1 MFEPACRE
9 ILEQILNH
17 EIASERE
24 LDAAKKR
31 VSAKYK
37 LRSLPKNSEILLLCS
52 ADERARAIHLLQ
64 RKSVRTISGVAV
76 VAVMTSP
83 YPCPHGACVP
93 CPGGP
98 ASVFRTPQ
106 SYMGREPATM
116 RAIQCGYDPYKQVAV
131 RLRQLHSIGHPVD
144 KVELIVM
151 GGTFTARPPDYQ
163 QWFVGRSISAMND
176 FGGAGAA
183 DPEVR
188 SKDETFY
195 YLPEWVRKTTE
206 STESTEKQQLSVPSV
221 SSVVNLLRHNQS
233 PPGKI
238 KKSPNDIVITP
249 ENPAL
254 PDQDIDLESIIATNE
269 TAAVRNIGITF
280 ETRPDHLSTVEIDRL
295 LEMGA
300 TKVEVGVQ
308 SIYDRVLEK
317 INRGHTV
324 QDSIAANKRL
334 RDSGLKVG
342 FHIMIGLPG
351 SDAIDDLNMFKTLF
365 SDPAFC
371 PDHLKIYPTLVT
383 EGTVLHRWWKDG
395 SYQSLDNVSAIRL
408 LADIKSVL
416 PKWVRLQRIQRDIPA
431 QQIAAGVTKSNIR
444 QLAEEQLRSMGG
456 SCRCIRCREVG
467 HASLHGRAPEK
478 IELLI
483 ETYSACGGTEHF
495 ISFEDVEN
503 NILIGF
509 LRLRFPDS
517 PHRAELAGAALVR
530 ELVVYGR
537 MVSLGAESSPR
548 RDQWQHRGYGRE
560 LLAAAEDIA
569 SKHGFS
575 KIAVTSGIGVREYY
589 MKRGYVREG
598 AYMVKYL

>member
-9 ILEQILNH
+9 ILLHILNH
-17 EIASERE
+17 EITSDRE

-37 LRSLPKNSEILLLCS
+37 LPSLPKNSEILLLCS
-52 ADERARAIHLLQ
+52 ADERARVIHLLQ

-83 YPCPHGACVP
+83 YPCPHGACIP

-116 RAIQCGYDPYKQVAV
+116 RAIQCDYDPYKQVAV
-131 RLRQLHSIGHPVD
+131 RLRQLQSIGHPVD

-163 QWFVGRSISAMND
+163 QWFVGQSISAMND
-176 FGGAGAA
+176 FSGAG
-183 DPEVR
+183 
-188 SKDETFY
+188 
-195 YLPEWVRKTTE
+195 
-206 STESTEKQQLSVPSV
+206 
-221 SSVVNLLRHNQS
+221 VV
-233 PPGKI
+233 
-238 KKSPNDIVITP
+238 
-249 ENPAL
+249 
-254 PDQDIDLESIIATNE
+254 DQDINTDTDLNTDLNIKSIIATNE
-269 TAAVRNIGITF
+269 IASVRNIGITF

-295 LEMGA
+295 LEIGA

-324 QDSIAANKRL
+324 QDAIAANKRL

-351 SDAIDDLNMFKTLF
+351 SDASDDLNMFKTLF
-365 SDPAFC
+365 SDPSFC

-383 EGTVLHRWWKDG
+383 EGTVLHQWWKDG
-395 SYQSLDNVSAIRL
+395 SYQSLDNDSAVGL

-444 QLAEEQLRSMGG
+444 QLAEERLRSMGG
-456 SCRCIRCREVG
+456 SCMCIRCREVG
-467 HASLHGRAPEK
+467 HASLRGRTPDK

-483 ETYSACGGTEHF
+483 ETYSVCGGTEHF
-495 ISFEDVEN
+495 ISFEDEEN
-503 NILIGF
+503 SILIGF

-517 PHRAELAGAALVR
+517 PHRVELTNAALVR

-548 RDQWQHRGYGRE
+548 KDQWQHRGYGRE
-560 LLAAAEDIA
+560 LLTAAEGLA
-569 SKHGFS
+569 SENGFS

-589 MKRGYVREG
+589 RARGYVREG
-598 AYMVKYL
+598 AYMVKHI

>member
-9 ILEQILNH
+9 ILLQILNH
-17 EIASERE
+17 EITSDRE
-24 LDAAKKR
+24 LDSAKKR

-37 LRSLPKNSEILLLCS
+37 LPSLPKNSEILLLCS
-52 ADERARAIHLLQ
+52 ADERVRAIHLLQ

-83 YPCPHGACVP
+83 YPCPHGACIP

-98 ASVFRTPQ
+98 ASAFRTPQ

-116 RAIQCGYDPYKQVAV
+116 RAIQCDYDPYEQVSV
-131 RLRQLHSIGHPVD
+131 RLRQLQSIGHPVD

-151 GGTFTARPPDYQ
+151 GGTFTARPLDYQ

-176 FGGAGAA
+176 FGGAGVA

-188 SKDETFY
+188 SENQVIYNRGGRRGTQSFKTVFSPLHDSAVESKGMASSLEKSIVQDISIPTENST
-195 YLPEWVRKTTE
+195 LPE
-206 STESTEKQQLSVPSV
+206 
-221 SSVVNLLRHNQS
+221 
-233 PPGKI
+233 
-238 KKSPNDIVITP
+238 
-249 ENPAL
+249 
-254 PDQDIDLESIIATNE
+254 QDSDLESVITTNE
-269 TAAVRNIGITF
+269 TAIVRNIGITF
-280 ETRPDHLSTVEIDRL
+280 ETRPDYLSTVEIDRL

-308 SIYDRVLEK
+308 SVYDRVLEK

-324 QDSIAANKRL
+324 QDAIAANKRL

-342 FHIMIGLPG
+342 FHIMVGLPG
-351 SDAIDDLNMFKTLF
+351 SDASDDRNMFKTLF
-365 SDPAFC
+365 SDSAFC

-383 EGTVLHRWWKDG
+383 EGTVLHQWWKDE
-395 SYQSLDNVSAIRL
+395 SYHSLDNDSAIRL
-408 LADIKSVL
+408 LADIKSML

-444 QLAEEQLRSMGG
+444 QLAEERLRSMGG

-467 HASLHGRAPEK
+467 HASLRGRTPDT
-478 IELLI
+478 IELLV
-483 ETYSACGGTEHF
+483 ETYRACGGTEHF
-495 ISFEDVEN
+495 ISFEDRGN

-517 PHRAELAGAALVR
+517 PHRIELASAALVR

-537 MVSLGAESSPR
+537 MVSLGAESSPGK
-548 RDQWQHRGYGRE
+548 DQWQHRGYGRE
-560 LLAAAEDIA
+560 LLTAAEDIA
-569 SKHGFS
+569 SGHGFS
-575 KIAVTSGIGVREYY
+575 KTAVTSGIGVREYY
-589 MKRGYVREG
+589 RTRGYVREG

>member
-1 MFEPACRE
+1 M
-9 ILEQILNH
+9 
-17 EIASERE
+17 
-24 LDAAKKR
+24 
-31 VSAKYK
+31 
-37 LRSLPKNSEILLLCS
+37 LCS
-52 ADERARAIHLLQ
+52 ADERVRAIHLLQ

-83 YPCPHGACVP
+83 YPCPHGKCIP

-98 ASVFRTPQ
+98 ASIFQTPQ

-131 RLRQLHSIGHPVD
+131 RLRQLQSIGHPVD

-163 QWFVGRSISAMND
+163 QWFVGRSLSAMND
-176 FGGAGAA
+176 FGGA
-183 DPEVR
+183 
-188 SKDETFY
+188 
-195 YLPEWVRKTTE
+195 
-206 STESTEKQQLSVPSV
+206 
-221 SSVVNLLRHNQS
+221 SVVDQEVLSKNPAIYHRGERRGHRVS
-233 PPGKI
+233 GIRSSAFSACSAVKFKDAAVP
-238 KKSPNDIVITP
+238 P
-249 ENPAL
+249 ENSTL
-254 PDQDIDLESIIATNE
+254 PDQYIDLKSIIATNE

-308 SIYDRVLEK
+308 SIYDRVLKK
-317 INRGHTV
+317 IDRGHTV

-351 SDAIDDLNMFKTLF
+351 SDADDDLNMFKTLF
-365 SDPAFC
+365 SNPAFC

-395 SYQSLDNVSAIRL
+395 SYQSLDNESAIGL

-467 HASLHGRAPEK
+467 HASLRGRVPEK

-503 NILIGF
+503 DILIGF

-517 PHRAELAGAALVR
+517 PYRIELESAALVR

-537 MVSLGAESSPR
+537 MVPLGAESNPH

-560 LLAAAEDIA
+560 LLAAAEDLT
-569 SKHGFS
+569 SENGYR

-589 MKRGYVREG
+589 RKRGYVREG

>member
-9 ILEQILNH
+9 ILLHILNH
-17 EIASERE
+17 EITSDRE

-37 LRSLPKNSEILLLCS
+37 LPSLPKNSEILLLCS
-52 ADERARAIHLLQ
+52 ADERARVIHLLQ

-83 YPCPHGACVP
+83 YPCPHGACIP

-116 RAIQCGYDPYKQVAV
+116 RAIQCDYDPYKQVAV
-131 RLRQLHSIGHPVD
+131 RLRQLQSIGHPVD

-163 QWFVGRSISAMND
+163 QWFVGQSISAMND
-176 FGGAGAA
+176 FSGAG
-183 DPEVR
+183 
-188 SKDETFY
+188 
-195 YLPEWVRKTTE
+195 
-206 STESTEKQQLSVPSV
+206 
-221 SSVVNLLRHNQS
+221 VV
-233 PPGKI
+233 
-238 KKSPNDIVITP
+238 
-249 ENPAL
+249 
-254 PDQDIDLESIIATNE
+254 DQDINTDTDLNTDLNIKSIIATNE
-269 TAAVRNIGITF
+269 IASVRNIGITF
-280 ETRPDHLSTVEIDRL
+280 ETRPDHLSTVEINRL
-295 LEMGA
+295 LEIGA

-324 QDSIAANKRL
+324 QDAIAANKRL

-351 SDAIDDLNMFKTLF
+351 SDASDDLNMFKTLF
-365 SDPAFC
+365 SDPSFC

-383 EGTVLHRWWKDG
+383 EGTVLHQWWKDG
-395 SYQSLDNVSAIRL
+395 SYQSLDNDSAVGL

-444 QLAEEQLRSMGG
+444 QLAEERLRSMGG
-456 SCRCIRCREVG
+456 SCMCIRCREVG
-467 HASLHGRAPEK
+467 HASLRGRTPDN

-483 ETYSACGGTEHF
+483 ETYSVCGGTEHF
-495 ISFEDVEN
+495 ISFEDEEN

-517 PHRAELAGAALVR
+517 PHRVELTNAALVR

-548 RDQWQHRGYGRE
+548 KDQWQHRGYGRE
-560 LLAAAEDIA
+560 LLTAAEGLA
-569 SKHGFS
+569 SENGFS

-589 MKRGYVREG
+589 RARGYVREG
-598 AYMVKYL
+598 AYMVKHI

>member
-17 EIASERE
+17 EITSDRK

-37 LRSLPKNSEILLLCS
+37 LPSLPKNSEILLLCS

-83 YPCPHGACVP
+83 YPCPHGACIP

-98 ASVFRTPQ
+98 ASAFQTPQ

-116 RAIQCGYDPYKQVAV
+116 RAIQCGYDPYEQVAV
-131 RLRQLHSIGHPVD
+131 RLRQLQSIGHPVD

-176 FGGAGAA
+176 FGGAGVA
-183 DPEVR
+183 
-188 SKDETFY
+188 
-195 YLPEWVRKTTE
+195 
-206 STESTEKQQLSVPSV
+206 
-221 SSVVNLLRHNQS
+221 
-233 PPGKI
+233 
-238 KKSPNDIVITP
+238 
-249 ENPAL
+249 
-254 PDQDIDLESIIATNE
+254 DQDIDLDIDIESIIATNE

-317 INRGHTV
+317 IDRGHTV
-324 QDSIAANKRL
+324 QDAIAANKRL

-342 FHIMIGLPG
+342 FHIMVGLPG
-351 SDAIDDLNMFKTLF
+351 SDANDDRDMFKTLF

-395 SYQSLDNVSAIRL
+395 SYQSLDNVSAIGL

-444 QLAEEQLRSMGG
+444 QLAEERLRSMGG

-467 HASLHGRAPEK
+467 HASLRGRVPEK

-495 ISFEDVEN
+495 ISFEDTEN

-517 PHRAELAGAALVR
+517 PHRIELLGAALVR

-537 MVSLGAESSPR
+537 MVPLGAESSPR

-560 LLAAAEDIA
+560 LLAAAEDLA
-569 SKHGFS
+569 SRHGFS

-589 MKRGYVREG
+589 RKRGYVREG

>member
-9 ILEQILNH
+9 ILLHILNH
-17 EIASERE
+17 EITSDRE

-37 LRSLPKNSEILLLCS
+37 LPSLPKNSEILLLCS
-52 ADERARAIHLLQ
+52 ADERARVIHLLQ

-83 YPCPHGACVP
+83 YPCPHGACIP

-116 RAIQCGYDPYKQVAV
+116 RAIQCDYDPYKQVAV
-131 RLRQLHSIGHPVD
+131 RLRQLQSIGHPVD

-163 QWFVGRSISAMND
+163 QWFVGQSISAMND
-176 FGGAGAA
+176 FSGAG
-183 DPEVR
+183 
-188 SKDETFY
+188 
-195 YLPEWVRKTTE
+195 
-206 STESTEKQQLSVPSV
+206 
-221 SSVVNLLRHNQS
+221 VV
-233 PPGKI
+233 
-238 KKSPNDIVITP
+238 
-249 ENPAL
+249 
-254 PDQDIDLESIIATNE
+254 DQDINTDTDLNTDLNIKSIIATNE
-269 TAAVRNIGITF
+269 IASVRNIGITF
-280 ETRPDHLSTVEIDRL
+280 ETRPDHLSTVEINRL
-295 LEMGA
+295 LEIGA

-324 QDSIAANKRL
+324 QDAIAANKRL

-342 FHIMIGLPG
+342 FHIMIGLPE
-351 SDAIDDLNMFKTLF
+351 SDASDDLNMFKTLF
-365 SDPAFC
+365 SDPSFC

-383 EGTVLHRWWKDG
+383 EGTVLHQWWKDG
-395 SYQSLDNVSAIRL
+395 SYQSLDNDSAVGL

-444 QLAEEQLRSMGG
+444 QLAEERLRSMGG
-456 SCRCIRCREVG
+456 SCMCIRCREVG
-467 HASLHGRAPEK
+467 HASLRGRTPDN

-483 ETYSACGGTEHF
+483 ETYSVCGGTEHF
-495 ISFEDVEN
+495 ISFEDEEN

-517 PHRAELAGAALVR
+517 PHRVELTNAALVR

-548 RDQWQHRGYGRE
+548 KDQWQHRGYGRE
-560 LLAAAEDIA
+560 LLTAAEGLA
-569 SKHGFS
+569 SENGFS

-589 MKRGYVREG
+589 RARGYVREG
-598 AYMVKYL
+598 AYMVKHI

>member
-9 ILEQILNH
+9 ILLHILNH
-17 EIASERE
+17 EITSDRE

-37 LRSLPKNSEILLLCS
+37 LPSLPKNSEILLLCS
-52 ADERARAIHLLQ
+52 ADERARVIHLLQ

-83 YPCPHGACVP
+83 YPCPHGACIP

-116 RAIQCGYDPYKQVAV
+116 RAIQCDYDPYKQVAV
-131 RLRQLHSIGHPVD
+131 RLRQLQSIGHPVD

-163 QWFVGRSISAMND
+163 QWFVGQSISAMND
-176 FGGAGAA
+176 FSGAG
-183 DPEVR
+183 
-188 SKDETFY
+188 
-195 YLPEWVRKTTE
+195 
-206 STESTEKQQLSVPSV
+206 
-221 SSVVNLLRHNQS
+221 VV
-233 PPGKI
+233 
-238 KKSPNDIVITP
+238 
-249 ENPAL
+249 
-254 PDQDIDLESIIATNE
+254 DQDINTDTDLNTDLNIKSIIATNE
-269 TAAVRNIGITF
+269 IASVRNIGITF
-280 ETRPDHLSTVEIDRL
+280 ETRPDHLSTVEINRL
-295 LEMGA
+295 LEIGA

-324 QDSIAANKRL
+324 QDAIAANKRL

-342 FHIMIGLPG
+342 FHIMIGLPE
-351 SDAIDDLNMFKTLF
+351 SDASDDLNMFKTLF
-365 SDPAFC
+365 SDPSFC

-383 EGTVLHRWWKDG
+383 EGTVLHQWWKDG
-395 SYQSLDNVSAIRL
+395 SYQSLDNDSAVGL

-444 QLAEEQLRSMGG
+444 QLAEERLRSMGG
-456 SCRCIRCREVG
+456 SCMCIRCREVG
-467 HASLHGRAPEK
+467 HASLRGRTPDN

-483 ETYSACGGTEHF
+483 ETYSVCGGTEHF
-495 ISFEDVEN
+495 ISFEDEEN
-503 NILIGF
+503 SILIGF

-517 PHRAELAGAALVR
+517 PHRVELTNAALVR

-548 RDQWQHRGYGRE
+548 KDQWQHRGYGRE
-560 LLAAAEDIA
+560 LLTAAEGLA
-569 SKHGFS
+569 SENGFS

-589 MKRGYVREG
+589 RARGYVREG
-598 AYMVKYL
+598 AYMVKHI

>member
-1 MFEPACRE
+1 MIYNTLAMFPLVVDTHPTRPLRCKRDDTDAQMFEPACRE

-17 EIASERE
+17 GITSERE

-37 LRSLPKNSEILLLCS
+37 LPSLPKNSEILLLCS

-83 YPCPHGACVP
+83 YPCPHGACIP

-98 ASVFRTPQ
+98 ASAFQTPQ

-116 RAIQCGYDPYKQVAV
+116 RAIQCGYDPYEQVAV
-131 RLRQLHSIGHPVD
+131 RLRQLQSIGHPVD

-151 GGTFTARPPDYQ
+151 GGTFTARLPDYQ

-176 FGGAGAA
+176 FGGAGVA
-183 DPEVR
+183 DQEI
-188 SKDETFY
+188 
-195 YLPEWVRKTTE
+195 
-206 STESTEKQQLSVPSV
+206 
-221 SSVVNLLRHNQS
+221 NLDTDL
-233 PPGKI
+233 
-238 KKSPNDIVITP
+238 DI
-249 ENPAL
+249 
-254 PDQDIDLESIIATNE
+254 ESIIATNE

-317 INRGHTV
+317 IDRGHTV
-324 QDSIAANKRL
+324 QDAIAANKRL
-334 RDSGLKVG
+334 RESGLKVG

-351 SDAIDDLNMFKTLF
+351 SDASDDRNMFKTLF

-383 EGTVLHRWWKDG
+383 EGTVLHQWWQDG
-395 SYQSLDNVSAIRL
+395 SYQSLDNDSAIGL

-444 QLAEEQLRSMGG
+444 QLAEERLRSMGG

-467 HASLHGRAPEK
+467 HASLRGRAPEK
-478 IELLI
+478 IELLT

-495 ISFEDVEN
+495 ISFEDRGN

-517 PHRAELAGAALVR
+517 PHRIELANAALVR

-548 RDQWQHRGYGRE
+548 KDQWQHRGYGRE
-560 LLAAAEDIA
+560 LLAAAEDLA
-569 SKHGFS
+569 SGHGFS

-589 MKRGYVREG
+589 RTRGYVREG

>member
-9 ILEQILNH
+9 ILDQILNH
-17 EIASERE
+17 EIVSERE

-37 LRSLPKNSEILLLCS
+37 LPSLPKNSEILMLCS
-52 ADERARAIHLLQ
+52 ADERARAILLLQ

-83 YPCPHGACVP
+83 YPCPHGACIP

-131 RLRQLHSIGHPVD
+131 RLRQLYSIGHPVD

-163 QWFVGRSISAMND
+163 QWFVGRSLSAMND

-183 DPEVR
+183 D
-188 SKDETFY
+188 
-195 YLPEWVRKTTE
+195 
-206 STESTEKQQLSVPSV
+206 
-221 SSVVNLLRHNQS
+221 
-233 PPGKI
+233 
-238 KKSPNDIVITP
+238 
-249 ENPAL
+249 
-254 PDQDIDLESIIATNE
+254 QDIDLDTDLNTESVIATNE

-280 ETRPDHLSTVEIDRL
+280 ETRPDYLSTVEIDRL

-324 QDSIAANKRL
+324 QDAIAANKRL

-342 FHIMIGLPG
+342 FHIMVGLPG
-351 SDAIDDLNMFKTLF
+351 SDADDDLNMFKTLF
-365 SDPAFC
+365 SDPLFC

-395 SYQSLDNVSAIRL
+395 SYHSLDNVSATEL

-467 HASLHGRAPEK
+467 HASLRGRVPEK

-495 ISFEDVEN
+495 ISFEDVGN
-503 NILIGF
+503 DILIGF

-517 PHRAELAGAALVR
+517 PHRIELANAALVR

-537 MVSLGAESSPR
+537 MVPLDAESRPH

-560 LLAAAEDIA
+560 LLAFAEDLA

-589 MKRGYVREG
+589 RKRGYVREG

>member
-17 EIASERE
+17 EIVSERE

-37 LRSLPKNSEILLLCS
+37 LRSLPKNSEILALCS
-52 ADERARAIHLLQ
+52 ADERVRAIHLLQ

-83 YPCPHGACVP
+83 YPCPHGACIP

-98 ASVFRTPQ
+98 ASAFRTPQ

-116 RAIQCGYDPYKQVAV
+116 RAIQCGYDPYEQVAV
-131 RLRQLHSIGHPVD
+131 RLRQLYSIGHPVD

-176 FGGAGAA
+176 FGGAGVADQEVLSKNPAIYHRGERRGRRVSGIRSSAFSACSAVKFKDAA
-183 DPEVR
+183 
-188 SKDETFY
+188 
-195 YLPEWVRKTTE
+195 
-206 STESTEKQQLSVPSV
+206 VP
-221 SSVVNLLRHNQS
+221 
-233 PPGKI
+233 
-238 KKSPNDIVITP
+238 P
-249 ENPAL
+249 ENSTL
-254 PDQDIDLESIIATNE
+254 PDQYIDLKSIIATNE

-308 SIYDRVLEK
+308 SIYDRVLKK
-317 INRGHTV
+317 IDRGHTV

-342 FHIMIGLPG
+342 FHIMVGLPG
-351 SDAIDDLNMFKTLF
+351 SDADDDLNMFKTLF
-365 SDPAFC
+365 SDPLFC

-395 SYQSLDNVSAIRL
+395 SYQSLDNVSAIGL

-467 HASLHGRAPEK
+467 HASLRGRVPEK

-495 ISFEDVEN
+495 ISFEDVGN
-503 NILIGF
+503 DILIGF

-517 PHRAELAGAALVR
+517 PHRIELAGAALVR
-530 ELVVYGR
+530 ELVVYGS
-537 MVSLGAESSPR
+537 MVPLGAESSPR

-560 LLAAAEDIA
+560 LLAAAEDLA

-589 MKRGYVREG
+589 RKRGYVREG

>member
-9 ILEQILNH
+9 ILLQILNH
-17 EIASERE
+17 EITSDRE

-37 LRSLPKNSEILLLCS
+37 LPSLPKNSEILLLCS
-52 ADERARAIHLLQ
+52 TDERARVIHLLQ

-83 YPCPHGACVP
+83 YPCPHGACIP

-106 SYMGREPATM
+106 SYMGREPAAM
-116 RAIQCGYDPYKQVAV
+116 RAIQCDYDPYEQVAV
-131 RLRQLHSIGHPVD
+131 RLRQLRSIGHPVD

-176 FGGAGAA
+176 FGGAGVA
-183 DPEVR
+183 DP
-188 SKDETFY
+188 DTDLNTDFNTD
-195 YLPEWVRKTTE
+195 LNTD
-206 STESTEKQQLSVPSV
+206 L
-221 SSVVNLLRHNQS
+221 N
-233 PPGKI
+233 I
-238 KKSPNDIVITP
+238 K
-249 ENPAL
+249 
-254 PDQDIDLESIIATNE
+254 SIIATNE
-269 TAAVRNIGITF
+269 IAAVRNIGITF

-295 LEMGA
+295 LEIGA

-308 SIYDRVLEK
+308 SIYDRALKK

-324 QDSIAANKRL
+324 QDAIAANKRL

-351 SDAIDDLNMFKTLF
+351 SDASDDLNMFKTLF
-365 SDPAFC
+365 SDPSFC

-383 EGTVLHRWWKDG
+383 EGTVLHQWWKDG
-395 SYQSLDNVSAIRL
+395 SYQSLDNDSAVGL

-467 HASLHGRAPEK
+467 HASLRGRTPDK

-483 ETYSACGGTEHF
+483 ETYSVCGGTENF
-495 ISFEDVEN
+495 ISFEDEEN
-503 NILIGF
+503 SILIGF

-517 PHRAELAGAALVR
+517 PHRVELTNAALVR

-537 MVSLGAESSPR
+537 MASLGAESSPR
-548 RDQWQHRGYGRE
+548 KDQWQHRGYGRE
-560 LLAAAEDIA
+560 LLASAEDLA
-569 SKHGFS
+569 SGNGFS

-589 MKRGYVREG
+589 RARGYVRDG
-598 AYMVKYL
+598 AYMVKYI

>member
-1 MFEPACRE
+1 MIYNTLARSLLVVDTHPTRPLRYNHDDIDAQMFEPACRE

-17 EIASERE
+17 EITSDRK

-37 LRSLPKNSEILLLCS
+37 LPSLPKNSEILLLCS
-52 ADERARAIHLLQ
+52 ADERAVAIHLLQ

-83 YPCPHGACVP
+83 YPCPHGACIP

-98 ASVFRTPQ
+98 ASVFQTPQ

-116 RAIQCGYDPYKQVAV
+116 RAIQCGYDPYEQVAV
-131 RLRQLHSIGHPVD
+131 RLRQLQSIGHPVD

-176 FGGAGAA
+176 FGGAGVA
-183 DPEVR
+183 
-188 SKDETFY
+188 
-195 YLPEWVRKTTE
+195 
-206 STESTEKQQLSVPSV
+206 
-221 SSVVNLLRHNQS
+221 
-233 PPGKI
+233 
-238 KKSPNDIVITP
+238 
-249 ENPAL
+249 
-254 PDQDIDLESIIATNE
+254 DQDIDLDIDIESIIATNE

-280 ETRPDHLSTVEIDRL
+280 ETRPDHLSREEIDRV

-317 INRGHTV
+317 IDRGHTV

-342 FHIMIGLPG
+342 FHIMVGLPG
-351 SDAIDDLNMFKTLF
+351 SDANDDLNMFKTLF

-395 SYQSLDNVSAIRL
+395 SYHSLDNESAIGL

-444 QLAEEQLRSMGG
+444 QLAEERLRSRGG

-467 HASLHGRAPEK
+467 HASLHGMAPDK

-483 ETYSACGGTEHF
+483 ETYSACDGTEHF
-495 ISFEDVEN
+495 ISFEDRGN
-503 NILIGF
+503 GILIGF

-517 PHRAELAGAALVR
+517 PHRIELLGAALVR

-537 MVSLGAESSPR
+537 MVPLGAESSPR
-548 RDQWQHRGYGRE
+548 SDQWQHRGYGRE
-560 LLAAAEDIA
+560 LLAAAEDLA
-569 SKHGFS
+569 SGHGFS

-589 MKRGYVREG
+589 RARGYVREG
-598 AYMVKYL
+598 AYMLKCL

>member
-1 MFEPACRE
+1 
-9 ILEQILNH
+9 
-17 EIASERE
+17 
-24 LDAAKKR
+24 
-31 VSAKYK
+31 
-37 LRSLPKNSEILLLCS
+37 
-52 ADERARAIHLLQ
+52 
-64 RKSVRTISGVAV
+64 
-76 VAVMTSP
+76 
-83 YPCPHGACVP
+83 
-93 CPGGP
+93 
-98 ASVFRTPQ
+98 
-106 SYMGREPATM
+106 M
-116 RAIQCGYDPYKQVAV
+116 RAIQCGYDPYEQVAV
-131 RLRQLHSIGHPVD
+131 RLRQLQSIGHPVD

-163 QWFVGRSISAMND
+163 QWFVGQSILAMND
-176 FGGAGAA
+176 FGGAGVA
-183 DPEVR
+183 
-188 SKDETFY
+188 
-195 YLPEWVRKTTE
+195 
-206 STESTEKQQLSVPSV
+206 
-221 SSVVNLLRHNQS
+221 
-233 PPGKI
+233 
-238 KKSPNDIVITP
+238 
-249 ENPAL
+249 
-254 PDQDIDLESIIATNE
+254 DQDIDLDIESAIATNE

-317 INRGHTV
+317 IDRGHTV
-324 QDSIAANKRL
+324 QDAIAANKRL

-342 FHIMIGLPG
+342 FHIMVGLPG
-351 SDAIDDLNMFKTLF
+351 SGANDDLNMFKTLF
-365 SDPAFC
+365 NDPAFC

-395 SYQSLDNVSAIRL
+395 SYQSLDNVSAIGL

-444 QLAEEQLRSMGG
+444 QLAEERLRSMGG

-467 HASLHGRAPEK
+467 HASLHGRVPEK

-495 ISFEDVEN
+495 ISFEDTEN

-517 PHRAELAGAALVR
+517 PHRIELANAALVR

-537 MVSLGAESSPR
+537 MVPLGADSSPR

-560 LLAAAEDIA
+560 LLAAAEDLA

-589 MKRGYVREG
+589 RKRGYVREG

>member
-1 MFEPACRE
+1 
-9 ILEQILNH
+9 
-17 EIASERE
+17 
-24 LDAAKKR
+24 
-31 VSAKYK
+31 
-37 LRSLPKNSEILLLCS
+37 
-52 ADERARAIHLLQ
+52 
-64 RKSVRTISGVAV
+64 
-76 VAVMTSP
+76 
-83 YPCPHGACVP
+83 
-93 CPGGP
+93 
-98 ASVFRTPQ
+98 
-106 SYMGREPATM
+106 
-116 RAIQCGYDPYKQVAV
+116 
-131 RLRQLHSIGHPVD
+131 
-144 KVELIVM
+144 M

-176 FGGAGAA
+176 FGGAGVA
-183 DPEVR
+183 
-188 SKDETFY
+188 
-195 YLPEWVRKTTE
+195 
-206 STESTEKQQLSVPSV
+206 
-221 SSVVNLLRHNQS
+221 
-233 PPGKI
+233 
-238 KKSPNDIVITP
+238 
-249 ENPAL
+249 
-254 PDQDIDLESIIATNE
+254 DQDIDLDIESVIDTNE

-324 QDSIAANKRL
+324 QDAIAANKRL

-342 FHIMIGLPG
+342 FHIMVGLPG
-351 SDAIDDLNMFKTLF
+351 SDANDDLNMFKTLF
-365 SDPAFC
+365 SDPLFC

-395 SYQSLDNVSAIRL
+395 SYQSLDNVSAIGL

-444 QLAEEQLRSMGG
+444 QLAEERLRSMGG

-467 HASLHGRAPEK
+467 HASLRGRVPEK

-495 ISFEDVEN
+495 ISFEDTEN

-517 PHRAELAGAALVR
+517 PHRIELANAALVR
-530 ELVVYGR
+530 ELVVYGS
-537 MVSLGAESSPR
+537 MVPLGAESNPLKG
-548 RDQWQHRGYGRE
+548 QWQHRGYGRE
-560 LLAAAEDIA
+560 LLAAAEDLA
-569 SKHGFS
+569 SRHGFS

-589 MKRGYVREG
+589 RKRGYVREG

>member
-9 ILEQILNH
+9 ILLQILNH

-37 LRSLPKNSEILLLCS
+37 LPSLPKNSEILALCS
-52 ADERARAIHLLQ
+52 ADERVRAIHLLQ

-98 ASVFRTPQ
+98 ASAFQTPQ

-116 RAIQCGYDPYKQVAV
+116 RAIQCGYDPYEQVAV
-131 RLRQLHSIGHPVD
+131 RLRQLQSIGHPVD

-163 QWFVGRSISAMND
+163 QWFVGQSISAMND
-176 FGGAGAA
+176 FGGAGAVS
-183 DPEVR
+183 PEVQ
-188 SKDETFY
+188 SKDAVPYHRGERRVSGSSPSSSFSACSAVKFEDTAVPPESST
-195 YLPEWVRKTTE
+195 LPGQDLDFDIE
-206 STESTEKQQLSVPSV
+206 S
-221 SSVVNLLRHNQS
+221 
-233 PPGKI
+233 
-238 KKSPNDIVITP
+238 
-249 ENPAL
+249 A
-254 PDQDIDLESIIATNE
+254 IATNE
-269 TAAVRNIGITF
+269 TASVRNIGITF

-317 INRGHTV
+317 IDRGHTV
-324 QDSIAANKRL
+324 HASIAANKRL

-342 FHIMIGLPG
+342 FHIMVGLPG
-351 SDAIDDLNMFKTLF
+351 SDANDDLNMFKTLF

-383 EGTVLHRWWKDG
+383 EGTVLHRWWRDG
-395 SYQSLDNVSAIRL
+395 SYRSLDNDSAIGL

-444 QLAEEQLRSMGG
+444 QLAEERLRSVGG

-467 HASLHGRAPEK
+467 HASLRGRVPDK

-483 ETYSACGGTEHF
+483 ETYNACGGTEHF
-495 ISFEDVEN
+495 ISFEDREN

-517 PHRAELAGAALVR
+517 PHRIELLGAALVR
-530 ELVVYGR
+530 ELAVYGR
-537 MVSLGAESSPR
+537 MVPLGAESSPHS
-548 RDQWQHRGYGRE
+548 DQWQHRGYGRE
-560 LLAAAEDIA
+560 LLAAAEDLA
-569 SKHGFS
+569 SGHGFL

-589 MKRGYVREG
+589 QKRGYVREG

>member
-17 EIASERE
+17 GITSERE

-37 LRSLPKNSEILLLCS
+37 LPSLPKNSEILSLCS
-52 ADERARAIHLLQ
+52 ADERARAIQLLQ

-83 YPCPHGACVP
+83 YPCPHGACIP

-98 ASVFRTPQ
+98 ASAFQTPQ

-116 RAIQCGYDPYKQVAV
+116 RAIQCGYDPYEQVAV
-131 RLRQLHSIGHPVD
+131 RLRQLQSIGHPVD

-176 FGGAGAA
+176 FGGAGVA
-183 DPEVR
+183 D
-188 SKDETFY
+188 
-195 YLPEWVRKTTE
+195 
-206 STESTEKQQLSVPSV
+206 Q
-221 SSVVNLLRHNQS
+221 
-233 PPGKI
+233 G
-238 KKSPNDIVITP
+238 
-249 ENPAL
+249 
-254 PDQDIDLESIIATNE
+254 IDLNLNPDIESIIATNE

-317 INRGHTV
+317 IDRGHTV
-324 QDSIAANKRL
+324 QDTIAANKRL

-342 FHIMIGLPG
+342 FHIMVGLPG
-351 SDAIDDLNMFKTLF
+351 SDSNDDLNMFKTLF

-383 EGTVLHRWWKDG
+383 EGTVLHKWWKDG
-395 SYQSLDNVSAIRL
+395 SYQSLDNVSAIGL

-478 IELLI
+478 IELLT
-483 ETYSACGGTEHF
+483 ETYRACSGTEHF
-495 ISFEDVEN
+495 ISFEDTEN

-517 PHRAELAGAALVR
+517 PHRIELANAALVR

-537 MVSLGAESSPR
+537 MVPLGAESSPR

-560 LLAAAEDIA
+560 LLAAAENLA
-569 SKHGFS
+569 SGNGFS

-589 MKRGYVREG
+589 RKRGYVREG

>member
-17 EIASERE
+17 EITSDRK

-31 VSAKYK
+31 
-37 LRSLPKNSEILLLCS
+37 
-52 ADERARAIHLLQ
+52 DERVRAIQLLQ

-83 YPCPHGACVP
+83 YPCPHGACIP

-116 RAIQCGYDPYKQVAV
+116 RAIQCGYDPYEQVAV
-131 RLRQLHSIGHPVD
+131 RLRQLQSIGHPVD

-163 QWFVGRSISAMND
+163 QWFVGRSILAMND
-176 FGGAGAA
+176 FGGAGVA
-183 DPEVR
+183 
-188 SKDETFY
+188 
-195 YLPEWVRKTTE
+195 
-206 STESTEKQQLSVPSV
+206 
-221 SSVVNLLRHNQS
+221 
-233 PPGKI
+233 
-238 KKSPNDIVITP
+238 
-249 ENPAL
+249 
-254 PDQDIDLESIIATNE
+254 DQDIDLNLDIESIITTNE
-269 TAAVRNIGITF
+269 TASVRNIGITF

-308 SIYDRVLEK
+308 SIYDRVLKK
-317 INRGHTV
+317 IDRGHTV
-324 QDSIAANKRL
+324 QDAIAANKRM

-342 FHIMIGLPG
+342 FHIMVGLPG
-351 SDAIDDLNMFKTLF
+351 SDANDDLNMFKTLF
-365 SDPAFC
+365 DDPAFC

-395 SYQSLDNVSAIRL
+395 RYQSLDNVSAIGL

-444 QLAEEQLRSMGG
+444 QLAEEQLRSMGR

-467 HASLHGRAPEK
+467 HASLRGRAPEN

-495 ISFEDVEN
+495 ISFEDTEN

-517 PHRAELAGAALVR
+517 PHRMELANAALVR

-537 MVSLGAESSPR
+537 MVPLGAESSPR

-560 LLAAAEDIA
+560 LLAAAEDLA

-589 MKRGYVREG
+589 RKRGYVREG
-598 AYMVKYL
+598 VYMVKYL

>member
-9 ILEQILNH
+9 ILLQILNH

-37 LRSLPKNSEILLLCS
+37 LASLPKNSEILLLCS
-52 ADERARAIHLLQ
+52 ANERARAIQLLQ

-83 YPCPHGACVP
+83 YPCPHGACIP

-98 ASVFRTPQ
+98 ASAFRTPQ

-116 RAIQCGYDPYKQVAV
+116 RAIQCDYDPYEQVAV
-131 RLRQLHSIGHPVD
+131 RLRQLQSIGHPVD

-163 QWFVGRSISAMND
+163 QWFVRQAISAMND
-176 FGGAGAA
+176 FGGAGVA
-183 DPEVR
+183 
-188 SKDETFY
+188 
-195 YLPEWVRKTTE
+195 
-206 STESTEKQQLSVPSV
+206 
-221 SSVVNLLRHNQS
+221 
-233 PPGKI
+233 
-238 KKSPNDIVITP
+238 
-249 ENPAL
+249 
-254 PDQDIDLESIIATNE
+254 DQDIDIESVIATNE

-280 ETRPDHLSTVEIDRL
+280 ETRPDHLSIVEIDRL

-308 SIYDRVLEK
+308 SAYDRVLEK

-324 QDSIAANKRL
+324 QDAIAANKRL

-351 SDAIDDLNMFKTLF
+351 SGASDDLNMFKTLF
-365 SDPAFC
+365 SDPSFC

-383 EGTVLHRWWKDG
+383 EGTVLHQWWKDG
-395 SYQSLDNVSAIRL
+395 SYQSLDNDPAVGL

-444 QLAEEQLRSMGG
+444 QLAEERLRSMGG

-467 HASLHGRAPEK
+467 HASLRGRVPEK
-478 IELLI
+478 IELLV

-495 ISFEDVEN
+495 ISFEDRGN

-517 PHRAELAGAALVR
+517 PHRIELSNAAIVR

-537 MVSLGAESSPR
+537 MVPLGADSRPR
-548 RDQWQHRGYGRE
+548 GDQWQHRGYGRE
-560 LLAAAEDIA
+560 LLAAAEDRA
-569 SKHGFS
+569 SKHGFL

-589 MKRGYVREG
+589 RTRGYVRDG
-598 AYMVKYL
+598 VYMVKYL

>member
-9 ILEQILNH
+9 ILEQILNN
-17 EIASERE
+17 EITSDRE

-37 LRSLPKNSEILLLCS
+37 LPSLPKNSEILSLCS

-98 ASVFRTPQ
+98 ASVFQTPQ

-116 RAIQCGYDPYKQVAV
+116 RAIQCGYDPYEQVAV
-131 RLRQLHSIGHPVD
+131 RLRQLQSIGHPVD

-176 FGGAGAA
+176 FGGAGVA
-183 DPEVR
+183 D
-188 SKDETFY
+188 
-195 YLPEWVRKTTE
+195 
-206 STESTEKQQLSVPSV
+206 Q
-221 SSVVNLLRHNQS
+221 
-233 PPGKI
+233 
-238 KKSPNDIVITP
+238 DIDI
-249 ENPAL
+249 
-254 PDQDIDLESIIATNE
+254 DIDLESIIATNE

-280 ETRPDHLSTVEIDRL
+280 ETRPDHLSIVEINRL

-317 INRGHTV
+317 IDRGHTV
-324 QDSIAANKRL
+324 QDAIAANKRL

-342 FHIMIGLPG
+342 FHIMVGLPG
-351 SDAIDDLNMFKTLF
+351 SDADDDRGMFKTLF

-395 SYQSLDNVSAIRL
+395 SYHSLDNDSAIGL
-408 LADIKSVL
+408 LADIKGVL

-444 QLAEEQLRSMGG
+444 QLAEERLRSMGG
-456 SCRCIRCREVG
+456 PCRCIRCREVG
-467 HASLHGRAPEK
+467 HASLRGRVPEK

-495 ISFEDVEN
+495 ISFEDAEN

-517 PHRAELAGAALVR
+517 PHRVELLGAALVR

-537 MVSLGAESSPR
+537 MVPLGAESIPR

-560 LLAAAEDIA
+560 LLAAAEDLA
-569 SKHGFS
+569 SGNGFS

-589 MKRGYVREG
+589 RKRGYVREG

>member
-1 MFEPACRE
+1 MIYNTLARSLLVVDTHPTRPLRYNHDDIDAQMFEPACRE

-17 EIASERE
+17 EITSDRK

-37 LRSLPKNSEILLLCS
+37 LPSLPKNSEILLLCS
-52 ADERARAIHLLQ
+52 ADERAVAIHLLQ

-83 YPCPHGACVP
+83 YPCPHGACIP

-98 ASVFRTPQ
+98 ASVFQTPQ

-116 RAIQCGYDPYKQVAV
+116 RAIQCGYDPYEQVAV
-131 RLRQLHSIGHPVD
+131 RLRQLQSIGHPVD

-176 FGGAGAA
+176 FGGAGVA
-183 DPEVR
+183 
-188 SKDETFY
+188 
-195 YLPEWVRKTTE
+195 
-206 STESTEKQQLSVPSV
+206 
-221 SSVVNLLRHNQS
+221 
-233 PPGKI
+233 
-238 KKSPNDIVITP
+238 
-249 ENPAL
+249 
-254 PDQDIDLESIIATNE
+254 DQDVDLDIDIESIIATNE

-280 ETRPDHLSTVEIDRL
+280 ETRPDHLSREEIDRV

-317 INRGHTV
+317 IDRGHTV

-342 FHIMIGLPG
+342 FHIMVGLPG
-351 SDAIDDLNMFKTLF
+351 SDANDDLNMFKTLF

-395 SYQSLDNVSAIRL
+395 SYHSLDNESAIGL

-444 QLAEEQLRSMGG
+444 QLAEERLRSRGG

-467 HASLHGRAPEK
+467 HASLHGMAPDK

-483 ETYSACGGTEHF
+483 ETYSACDGTEHF
-495 ISFEDVEN
+495 ISFEDRGN
-503 NILIGF
+503 GILIGF

-517 PHRAELAGAALVR
+517 PHRIELLGAALVR

-537 MVSLGAESSPR
+537 MVPLGAESSPR
-548 RDQWQHRGYGRE
+548 SDQWQHRGYGRE
-560 LLAAAEDIA
+560 LLAAAEDLA
-569 SKHGFS
+569 SGHGFS

-589 MKRGYVREG
+589 RARGYVREG
-598 AYMVKYL
+598 AYMLKCL

>member
-9 ILEQILNH
+9 ILEQILNR
-17 EIASERE
+17 EITSDRE

-37 LRSLPKNSEILLLCS
+37 LPSLPKNSEILMLCS
-52 ADERARAIHLLQ
+52 ADERVRAIHLLQ

-83 YPCPHGACVP
+83 YPCPHGACIP

-131 RLRQLHSIGHPVD
+131 RLRQLQSIGHPVD

-163 QWFVGRSISAMND
+163 QWFVRRSISAMND
-176 FGGAGAA
+176 FGGAGVA
-183 DPEVR
+183 
-188 SKDETFY
+188 
-195 YLPEWVRKTTE
+195 
-206 STESTEKQQLSVPSV
+206 
-221 SSVVNLLRHNQS
+221 
-233 PPGKI
+233 
-238 KKSPNDIVITP
+238 
-249 ENPAL
+249 
-254 PDQDIDLESIIATNE
+254 DQDTNLVTDLDLESIIATNE

-317 INRGHTV
+317 IDRGHTV
-324 QDSIAANKRL
+324 QDAIAANERL

-342 FHIMIGLPG
+342 FHIMVGLPG
-351 SDAIDDLNMFKTLF
+351 SDASDDLNMFKTLF
-365 SDPAFC
+365 SDPLFC

-395 SYQSLDNVSAIRL
+395 SYQSLDNVSAIGL

-444 QLAEEQLRSMGG
+444 QLAEERLRSMGG

-467 HASLHGRAPEK
+467 HASLRGRAPEK
-478 IELLI
+478 IELLV
-483 ETYSACGGTEHF
+483 ETYGACGGTEHF
-495 ISFEDVEN
+495 ISFEDRGN

-517 PHRAELAGAALVR
+517 PHRIELASAALVR

-537 MVSLGAESSPR
+537 MVPLGAESSPC

-560 LLAAAEDIA
+560 LLAAAEDLA

-589 MKRGYVREG
+589 RKRGYVREG

>member
-1 MFEPACRE
+1 MGLSKIMNGLIAMIPVLRPIVIFMPHRFPLPHNNRLIVIYTTLARALLVVDTHPTRPLRCNHDNTDAQMFEPACRE
-9 ILEQILNH
+9 ILKQILNH
-17 EIASERE
+17 EITSDRE
-24 LDAAKKR
+24 LDSAKKR

-52 ADERARAIHLLQ
+52 ADERVRAIQLLQ

-83 YPCPHGACVP
+83 YPCPHGACIP

-98 ASVFRTPQ
+98 ASAFQTPQ

-116 RAIQCGYDPYKQVAV
+116 RAIQCGYDPYEQVAV
-131 RLRQLHSIGHPVD
+131 RLRQLQSIGHPVD

-176 FGGAGAA
+176 FGGAGVA
-183 DPEVR
+183 
-188 SKDETFY
+188 
-195 YLPEWVRKTTE
+195 
-206 STESTEKQQLSVPSV
+206 
-221 SSVVNLLRHNQS
+221 
-233 PPGKI
+233 
-238 KKSPNDIVITP
+238 
-249 ENPAL
+249 
-254 PDQDIDLESIIATNE
+254 DQDIDLDIESVIDTNE

-324 QDSIAANKRL
+324 QDAIAANKRL

-342 FHIMIGLPG
+342 FHIMVGLPG
-351 SDAIDDLNMFKTLF
+351 SDADDDLNMFKTLF
-365 SDPAFC
+365 SDPLFC

-395 SYQSLDNVSAIRL
+395 SYQSLDNVSAIGL

-444 QLAEEQLRSMGG
+444 QLAEERLRSMGG

-467 HASLHGRAPEK
+467 HASLRGRVPEK

-495 ISFEDVEN
+495 ISFEDTEN

-517 PHRAELAGAALVR
+517 PHRIELANAALVR
-530 ELVVYGR
+530 ELVVYGS
-537 MVSLGAESSPR
+537 MVPLGAESNPLKG
-548 RDQWQHRGYGRE
+548 QWQHRGYGRE
-560 LLAAAEDIA
+560 LLAAAEDLA

-589 MKRGYVREG
+589 RKRGYVREG

>member
-9 ILEQILNH
+9 ILLHILNH
-17 EIASERE
+17 EITSDRE

-37 LRSLPKNSEILLLCS
+37 LPSLPKNSEILLLCS
-52 ADERARAIHLLQ
+52 ADERARVIHLLQ

-83 YPCPHGACVP
+83 YPCPHGACIP

-116 RAIQCGYDPYKQVAV
+116 RAIQCDYDPYKQVAV
-131 RLRQLHSIGHPVD
+131 RLRQLQSIGHPVD

-163 QWFVGRSISAMND
+163 QWFVGQSISAMND
-176 FGGAGAA
+176 FSGAG
-183 DPEVR
+183 
-188 SKDETFY
+188 
-195 YLPEWVRKTTE
+195 
-206 STESTEKQQLSVPSV
+206 
-221 SSVVNLLRHNQS
+221 VV
-233 PPGKI
+233 
-238 KKSPNDIVITP
+238 
-249 ENPAL
+249 
-254 PDQDIDLESIIATNE
+254 DQDINTDTDLNTDLNIKSIIATNE
-269 TAAVRNIGITF
+269 IASVRNIGITF

-295 LEMGA
+295 LEIGA

-324 QDSIAANKRL
+324 QDAIAANKRL

-351 SDAIDDLNMFKTLF
+351 SDASDDLNMFKTLF
-365 SDPAFC
+365 SDPSFC

-383 EGTVLHRWWKDG
+383 EGTVLHQWWKDG
-395 SYQSLDNVSAIRL
+395 SYQSLDNDSAVGL

-444 QLAEEQLRSMGG
+444 QLAEEQLRLMGG
-456 SCRCIRCREVG
+456 SCMCIRCREVG
-467 HASLHGRAPEK
+467 HASLRGRTPDK

-483 ETYSACGGTEHF
+483 ETYSVCGGTEHF
-495 ISFEDVEN
+495 ISFEDEEN
-503 NILIGF
+503 SILIGF

-517 PHRAELAGAALVR
+517 PHRVELTNAALVR

-548 RDQWQHRGYGRE
+548 KDQWQHRGYGRE
-560 LLAAAEDIA
+560 LLTAAEGLA
-569 SKHGFS
+569 SENGFS

-589 MKRGYVREG
+589 RACGYVREG
-598 AYMVKYL
+598 AYMVKHI

>member
-9 ILEQILNH
+9 ILLQILNR
-17 EIASERE
+17 EITSDRE

-37 LRSLPKNSEILLLCS
+37 LPSLPKNSEILLLCS
-52 ADERARAIHLLQ
+52 ADERASAIHLLQ

-83 YPCPHGACVP
+83 YPCPHGACIP

-98 ASVFRTPQ
+98 ASAFRTPQ

-116 RAIQCGYDPYKQVAV
+116 RAIQCGYDPYDQVAV
-131 RLRQLHSIGHPVD
+131 RLRQLQSIGHPVD

-176 FGGAGAA
+176 FGGAGVA
-183 DPEVR
+183 
-188 SKDETFY
+188 
-195 YLPEWVRKTTE
+195 
-206 STESTEKQQLSVPSV
+206 
-221 SSVVNLLRHNQS
+221 
-233 PPGKI
+233 
-238 KKSPNDIVITP
+238 
-249 ENPAL
+249 
-254 PDQDIDLESIIATNE
+254 DQDIDLDIDIESIIATNE

-280 ETRPDHLSTVEIDRL
+280 ETRPDHLSREEIDRL

-317 INRGHTV
+317 IDRGHTV

-342 FHIMIGLPG
+342 FHIMVGLPG
-351 SDAIDDLNMFKTLF
+351 SDANDDLNMFKTLF

-395 SYQSLDNVSAIRL
+395 SYHSLDNESAIGL

-444 QLAEEQLRSMGG
+444 QLAEERLRSRGG

-467 HASLHGRAPEK
+467 HASLHGMAPDK

-495 ISFEDVEN
+495 ISFEDRGN
-503 NILIGF
+503 GILIGF

-517 PHRAELAGAALVR
+517 PHRIELLGAALVR

-537 MVSLGAESSPR
+537 MVPLGAESSPH

-560 LLAAAEDIA
+560 LLAAAEDLA
-569 SKHGFS
+569 SGHGFS

-589 MKRGYVREG
+589 RKRGYVREG